1 MIFITCSKI
10 DDNIDEKNGIWQ
22 AVECNPPSW
31 QIVVK
36 EGNGHRQNDE
46 ISNQKYQHTQI
57 PVKPTNIL
65 HKKIRLI
72 LIWLE

>member
-1 MIFITCSKI
+1 MYITRSKI

-36 EGNGHRQNDE
+36 EWNGHRKHDE
-46 ISNQKYQHTQI
+46 ISNQQDQHAQI
-57 PVKPTNIL
+57 PVKPVNTM
-65 HKKIRLI
+65 
-72 LIWLE
+72 